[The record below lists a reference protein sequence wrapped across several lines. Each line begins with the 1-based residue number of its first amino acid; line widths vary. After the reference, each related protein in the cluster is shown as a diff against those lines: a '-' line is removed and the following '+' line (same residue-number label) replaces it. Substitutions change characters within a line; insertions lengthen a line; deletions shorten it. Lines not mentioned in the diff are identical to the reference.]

1 MRIRR
6 LLVATVAMAGASAA
20 LAGPASAATTT
31 TTYQSSAAEH
41 TTTYARL
48 VGPVVVDRKDHR
60 VAYVAAVY
68 RCFGEGHLWVSVK
81 QVKDRSKDPRLA
93 AEGSSQISAAWSD
106 SHRNTVTC
114 DGRKHL
120 QVFTVDQ
127 TEPYSETSTDPKSS
141 KYGPLKKGYGYVQF
155 CLFDA
160 NNTKAPYSQMK
171 FRHVV
176 VPKRHHHHHHH

>member
-6 LLVATVAMAGASAA
+6 LLVATAAMAGASAV
-20 LAGPASAATTT
+20 LAGPASASATTHQAT
-31 TTYQSSAAEH
+31 AAEH
-41 TTTYARL
+41 KTTFARL

-60 VAYVAAVY
+60 VGYVTAVY

-106 SHRNTVTC
+106 SHRNPVTC
-114 DGRKHL
+114 DGRTHL

-127 TEPYSETSTDPKSS
+127 TEPYSETSSDPKSS
-141 KYGPLKKGYGYVQF
+141 KYGPLKRGYGWVQF

-160 NNTKAPYSQMK
+160 NYTQEPYSQMK

-176 VPKRHHHHHHH
+176 VPKRHHHHH